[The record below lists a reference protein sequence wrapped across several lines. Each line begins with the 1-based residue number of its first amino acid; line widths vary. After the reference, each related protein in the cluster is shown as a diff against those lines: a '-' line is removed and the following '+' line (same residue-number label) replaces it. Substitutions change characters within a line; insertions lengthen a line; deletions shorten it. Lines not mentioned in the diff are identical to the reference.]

1 MAKKRKK
8 MSAAEKMAFVKR
20 MRLAREKRS
29 RSKTGSKKRK
39 TAKRTISK
47 KLTGVTR
54 MAKKRRNK
62 VSVAGKSSRRSSR
75 RKTASLSSGNIM
87 KRAQNGLVMISGG
100 ILAALLAN
108 KLPIGNKLA
117 KSLVPVGAS
126 VLLMETIGKR
136 QPMVNTA
143 AMGMLVV
150 GGLSALRAQFPSIP
164 LLAGEGEIVI
174 DTSRIPYRATTNG
187 IGTEQ
192 IGTEQIG
199 EDLFVT
205 AANI

>member
-1 MAKKRKK
+1 
-8 MSAAEKMAFVKR
+8 
-20 MRLAREKRS
+20 
-29 RSKTGSKKRK
+29 
-39 TAKRTISK
+39 
-47 KLTGVTR
+47 
-54 MAKKRRNK
+54 
-62 VSVAGKSSRRSSR
+62 
-75 RKTASLSSGNIM
+75 
-87 KRAQNGLVMISGG
+87 MISGG